1 MGATDRV
8 RGRTDS
14 EGPSG
19 LAEIGLLI
27 YPGAQSAAIS
37 GLTDLFTVAN
47 RLSAERGGPASRALR
62 ISHWQSNAE
71 SGQLERVF
79 DTHRVGHVP
88 LAAVILPPSL
98 DSEPCGDAFAAHV
111 RWITAQHARGTVL
124 CSIGCGAF
132 LLAGA
137 GLLNGRTAT
146 THWIHADRLAERFPE
161 IHVDRDKLIIDDGDM
176 ITAGGV
182 MAWVDL
188 GLRLIY
194 RWLGPSV
201 MLATARF
208 FVVDAAGREQRFY
221 SSFAPRLHHGDGAI
235 LQIQHWLQL
244 HYAQSLTVVALAA
257 CAKLGQRTFLRR
269 FRQATGLKPIE
280 YVQHLR
286 IDKAREA
293 LEFSTLTINEI
304 AWAVGYEDQG
314 AFRKI
319 FRRILGLSPGEY
331 RRRFGIAERDSS
343 KAAAA

>member
-8 RGRTDS
+8 RARTDR
-14 EGPSG
+14 EG

-27 YPGAQSAAIS
+27 YPGAQTAAIN

-62 ISHWQSNAE
+62 ISHWQSNGE

-79 DTHRVGHVP
+79 DTHRAGHEP

-98 DSEPCGDAFAAHV
+98 DSEPCGDAFASHV

-124 CSIGCGAF
+124 CSICSGAF

-146 THWIHADRLAERFPE
+146 THWIHADRLAERFPQ
-161 IHVDRDKLIIDDGDM
+161 IRVDRDKLIIDDGDM

-244 HYAQSLTVVALAA
+244 NYAGSLTVAALAA
-257 CAKLGQRTFLRR
+257 CAKLGERTFLRR
-269 FRQATGLKPIE
+269 FRQATGLKPVE

-293 LEFSTLTINEI
+293 LEFSALTISEI
-304 AWAVGYEDQG
+304 AWTVGYEDQG
-314 AFRKI
+314 AFRKV

-331 RRRFGIAERDSS
+331 RRRFGIADTSS
-343 KAAAA
+343 RATAA